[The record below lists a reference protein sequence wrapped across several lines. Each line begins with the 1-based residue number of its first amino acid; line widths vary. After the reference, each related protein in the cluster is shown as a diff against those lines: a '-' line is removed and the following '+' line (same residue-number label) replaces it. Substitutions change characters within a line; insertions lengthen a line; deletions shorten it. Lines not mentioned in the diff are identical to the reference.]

1 MRKNLSILAVA
12 AIMCLAGL
20 AATASAGLRPGAAGL
35 RPGEAGTI
43 QYVIHISVDGLRPDA
58 ITNLGQTGAPNFYR
72 MRTQGA
78 FTDNAR
84 TDYDYT
90 ITLPSHATQLTSW
103 PVSGAAGHHWTGNG
117 DPSPGQTLATGQ
129 GSYVAGVYDVA
140 HDSGL
145 RTGLYASK
153 TKFSLFRDS
162 WNATHGAADATG
174 PDNGKNKIDTYV
186 NNNNTV
192 TLVNILVADMKAA
205 PFNYVFLHLTDPD
218 TTGHAKGWDPRVG
231 SAYSQTI
238 RAMDSR
244 LGSLFDMIDK
254 TPVLKGKT
262 AIILTADHGGGLA
275 GVEKDHS
282 DPSRLNDYRV
292 PFYVWG
298 PGVKA
303 GADLYA
309 LNAKTRKNPGDGRP
323 PITDAIQPI
332 RNGEA
337 GNLALQWLG
346 LGPIPGSTFNAAQN
360 LEVGRPKVLAPAAHT
375 PATTLAPA
383 ALGGAGLMLL
393 RRRRAA

>member
-1 MRKNLSILAVA
+1 MRRNLFILAA
-12 AIMCLAGL
+12 AVLVVVGLAG
-20 AATASAGLRPGAAGL
+20 AAPAGAA
-35 RPGEAGTI
+35 PAGTI

-58 ITNLGQTGAPNFYR
+58 ITNLGQANLPRFYR
-72 MRTQGA
+72 MRTEGA

-90 ITLPSHATQLTSW
+90 ITLPSHTTQLTSR

-140 HDSGL
+140 HDNAL

-162 WNATHGAADATG
+162 WDATHGADDATG

-186 NNNNTV
+186 NNSNTA
-192 TLVNILVADMKAA
+192 TLVNTLVADMKAA

-238 RAMDSR
+238 RAMDGR

-254 TPVLKGKT
+254 TPALKGKT
-262 AIILTADHGGGLA
+262 AIILTADHGGGSDHYGA
-275 GVEKDHS
+275 DHS
-282 DPSRLNDYRV
+282 DATQVNNYRV
-292 PFYVWG
+292 PLYVWG

-303 GADLYA
+303 GADLYT
-309 LNAKTRKNPGDGRP
+309 LNSGVRQDPGTGRP

-346 LGPIPGSTFNAAQN
+346 LGPIPGSTFNASQDLA
-360 LEVGRPKVLAPAAHT
+360 VRRPRVLAS
-375 PATTLAPA
+375 A
-383 ALGGAGLMLL
+383 ALGGAGIVPL
-393 RRRRAA
+393 RWRRRAA